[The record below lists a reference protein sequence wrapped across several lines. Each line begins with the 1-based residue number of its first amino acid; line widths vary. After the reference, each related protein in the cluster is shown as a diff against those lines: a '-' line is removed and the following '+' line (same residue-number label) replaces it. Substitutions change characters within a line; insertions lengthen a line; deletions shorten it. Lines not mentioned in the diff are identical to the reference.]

1 MTKGLLAADSECSVL
16 PMSRR
21 IASAAVAVVITGLLA
36 GFAPAANAA
45 GVASGGTN
53 ITVAKAAG
61 HKMTGK
67 TVVAKKAARSNNNS
81 RAAAYEA
88 AIVKQTNAYRL
99 RKGCKALKVDKH
111 LKLAARRHSDLMVK
125 RGELSHR
132 LKGEAK
138 LSTRIVKAGYKP
150 WRVVAENLA
159 MGFETPRANM
169 DAWIASPGH
178 KANLDDCRL
187 RHIGVSVRFGGGS
200 ASLLARLPS
209 PASLGALCACCAV
222 RRLFMWPSHTCFS
235 FSRARSRS
243 AASRRARASSS
254 SRAPNKSVRAPA
266 NCRK

>member
-187 RHIGVSVRFGGGS
+187 RHIGVSVRFGGGI
-200 ASLLARLPS
+200 AWVTQDFGVQR
-209 PASLGALCACCAV
+209 
-222 RRLFMWPSHTCFS
+222 
-235 FSRARSRS
+235 
-243 AASRRARASSS
+243 
-254 SRAPNKSVRAPA
+254 
-266 NCRK
+266 